1 MADLRMMH
9 HSDGN
14 VFNTS
19 LSNTKLKSAQE
30 KKKTL
35 KKGFHTTKT
44 YTLPARSLENFAEKN
59 WKEVHHYFMHD
70 MGCEIVERWSYV
82 GWLKI

>member
-1 MADLRMMH
+1 MTDLRMMH

-35 KKGFHTTKT
+35 KEGFHTTKT
-44 YTLPARSLENFAEKN
+44 
-59 WKEVHHYFMHD
+59 
-70 MGCEIVERWSYV
+70 
-82 GWLKI
+82 

>member
-1 MADLRMMH
+1 MMH

-19 LSNTKLKSAQE
+19 LSNNTKLKSAQE

-35 KKGFHTTKT
+35 KEGSTQQKHDIH
-44 YTLPARSLENFAEKN
+44 SLQEA
-59 WKEVHHYFMHD
+59 
-70 MGCEIVERWSYV
+70 
-82 GWLKI
+82 